1 MKHTAWVMGM
11 WLALAGL
18 AVPAWAGGSVSIR
31 LVQAGNDGGG
41 VGSGLGDVA
50 QLLQDNLKFK
60 SFQLVSSKSIGLP
73 AKGAAEL
80 GQGFTA
86 RCSGT
91 AESLDVAI
99 ERGGKR
105 VLSSTVQ
112 LQAGTPVIL
121 GGFASG
127 GGKMIVI
134 LSLR

>member
-1 MKHTAWVMGM
+1 MKHAALVMVA
-11 WLALAGL
+11 WLALIGL
-18 AVPAWAGGSVSIR
+18 AGTAAAGSVSIR
-31 LVQAGNDGGG
+31 LVQASNEGSG
-41 VGSGLGDVA
+41 VGGGLGDVA

-73 AKGAAEL
+73 ASGAAEL

-91 AESLDVAI
+91 ADNLSVSI

-112 LQAGTPVIL
+112 LQPGTPVMM
-121 GGFASG
+121 GGFSSG
-127 GGKMIVI
+127 NGKMIVI

>member
-1 MKHTAWVMGM
+1 MKHTAWVMVA
-11 WLALAGL
+11 WLVLAG
-18 AVPAWAGGSVSIR
+18 WAGFAAAGSVSIR
-31 LVQAGNDGGG
+31 LVQAANDGNG
-41 VGSGLGDVA
+41 VGDGLGDVA

-73 AKGAAEL
+73 ANGAAEL

-86 RCSGT
+86 RCSGKADNLNVT
-91 AESLDVAI
+91 I
-99 ERGGKR
+99 ERSGKR

-121 GGFASG
+121 GGFSSG